1 MQRVAAT
8 FSLQTQ
14 KDYLFYHS
22 TIQTRDPYMPNSA
35 KSLFGPVGHESVAD
49 TIVHH
54 IEELIVSGVLKDG
67 TRLPSERAL
76 AEEMQV
82 SRPKV
87 REALKRLEENGL
99 IVVRHG
105 EGNFVAELVGSAMS
119 PALVD
124 LYARHVTAFEDYLEF
139 RREQESFAAMLAA
152 ERATEED
159 REALQRLV
167 QELEKTHEAGDAE
180 SSRDADVR
188 FHAAIVDA
196 SHNSLMVHT
205 MGAIY
210 QLMARNVF
218 YNRDFLR
225 SIDGTGQMLLDQHKA
240 IANAIIAG
248 KPELASD
255 AAAKHIDFVARSFRV
270 GRAQDQRETVSRRR
284 KALLNMRA

>member
-1 MQRVAAT
+1 
-8 FSLQTQ
+8 
-14 KDYLFYHS
+14 
-22 TIQTRDPYMPNSA
+22 MPNSVA
-35 KSLFGPVGHESVAD
+35 NLFGPVGHESVAD

-67 TRLPSERAL
+67 TRLPSERTL
-76 AEEMQV
+76 ADEMKV

-99 IVVRHG
+99 IIVRHG
-105 EGNFVAELVGSAMS
+105 EGNFVAPLVGSAMS

-159 REALQRLV
+159 WELLKGIIH
-167 QELEKTHEAGDAE
+167 ELEEAHTKGDADT
-180 SSRDADVR
+180 SRDADVR

-205 MGAIY
+205 MAAIY

-225 SIDGTGQMLLDQHKA
+225 AIDGTGEMLLDQHRR
-240 IANAIIAG
+240 IADAIIRG
-248 KPELASD
+248 KPEEAAD
-255 AAAKHIDFVARSFRV
+255 AAADHIDFVARSFRV
-270 GRAQDQRETVSRRR
+270 GRAQDRRETVSRRR

>member
-1 MQRVAAT
+1 
-8 FSLQTQ
+8 
-14 KDYLFYHS
+14 
-22 TIQTRDPYMPNSA
+22 MPNSVA
-35 KSLFGPVGHESVAD
+35 NLFGPIGHESVAD

-67 TRLPSERAL
+67 TRLPSERTL
-76 AEEMQV
+76 ADEMKV

-99 IVVRHG
+99 IIVRHG
-105 EGNFVAELVGSAMS
+105 EGNFVAPLVGSAMS

-159 REALQRLV
+159 REILKGIVR
-167 QELEKTHEAGDAE
+167 ELEKAHAKGDAE
-180 SSRDADVR
+180 TSRDADVR

-205 MGAIY
+205 MTAIY

-225 SIDGTGQMLLDQHKA
+225 AIDGTGEMLLDQHKA
-240 IANAIIAG
+240 IADAIVKG
-248 KPELASD
+248 QPEDASD
-255 AAAKHIDFVARSFRV
+255 AAADHIDFVARSFRV

-284 KALLNMRA
+284 KALLNMRT

>member
-1 MQRVAAT
+1 
-8 FSLQTQ
+8 
-14 KDYLFYHS
+14 
-22 TIQTRDPYMPNSA
+22 MPNSVA
-35 KSLFGPVGHESVAD
+35 SLFGPVGHESVAD

-76 AEEMQV
+76 AEEMKV

-105 EGNFVAELVGSAMS
+105 EGNFVAPLVGSAMS

-124 LYARHVTAFEDYLEF
+124 LYARHVSAFEDYLEF

-152 ERATEED
+152 ERATAED
-159 REALQRLV
+159 RDLLKSIV
-167 QELEKTHEAGDAE
+167 TELEAAHANSD
-180 SSRDADVR
+180 SDRSRDADVR

-205 MGAIY
+205 MSAIY
-210 QLMARNVF
+210 QLMERNVF

-225 SIDGTGQMLLDQHKA
+225 SIDGTGEMLLAQHKS
-240 IANAIIAG
+240 IADAIINGRAD
-248 KPELASD
+248 D
-255 AAAKHIDFVARSFRV
+255 AAEAAADHIDFVARSFRV
-270 GRAQDQRETVSRRR
+270 GRARDRRETVARRR
-284 KALLNMRA
+284 KALLDMRS

>member
-1 MQRVAAT
+1 
-8 FSLQTQ
+8 
-14 KDYLFYHS
+14 
-22 TIQTRDPYMPNSA
+22 MPNSVA
-35 KSLFGPVGHESVAD
+35 NLFGPIGHESVAD

-67 TRLPSERAL
+67 TRLPSERTL
-76 AEEMQV
+76 ADEMKV

-99 IVVRHG
+99 IIVRHG
-105 EGNFVAELVGSAMS
+105 EGNFVAPLVGSAMS

-159 REALQRLV
+159 REILKGIVR
-167 QELEKTHEAGDAE
+167 ELEKAHAKGDAGT
-180 SSRDADVR
+180 SRDADVR

-196 SHNSLMVHT
+196 SHNSLGGPLH
-205 MGAIY
+205 GGDLSK
-210 QLMARNVF
+210 LMARNVL

-225 SIDGTGQMLLDQHKA
+225 AIDGTGEMLLDQHKA
-240 IANAIIAG
+240 IADAIVKG
-248 KPELASD
+248 QPEDASD
-255 AAAKHIDFVARSFRV
+255 AAADHIDFVARSFRV

-284 KALLNMRA
+284 KALLNMRT

>member
-1 MQRVAAT
+1 
-8 FSLQTQ
+8 
-14 KDYLFYHS
+14 
-22 TIQTRDPYMPNSA
+22 MPNSA
-35 KSLFGPVGHESVAD
+35 ASLFGPVGHESVAD

-67 TRLPSERAL
+67 TRLPSERSL
-76 AEEMQV
+76 AEEMKV

-87 REALKRLEENGL
+87 REALKRLEDNGL

-105 EGNFVAELVGSAMS
+105 EGNFVAPLVGSAMS

-152 ERATEED
+152 ERATAED
-159 REALQRLV
+159 REGLSALFT
-167 QELEKTHEAGDAE
+167 ELEEAHETGDAE
-180 SSRDADVR
+180 QSRDADVR

-205 MGAIY
+205 MSAIY

-225 SIDGTGQMLLDQHKA
+225 SIDGTGDMLLNQHRD
-240 IANAIIAG
+240 IASAIIEGHAD
-248 KPELASD
+248 KAAD
-255 AAAKHIDFVARSFRV
+255 AAADHIDFVARSFRV
-270 GRAQDQRETVSRRR
+270 GRAQDRRETVARRR
-284 KALLNMRA
+284 KALLQMRA